1 MKFNINNFLSL
12 VILALLVSAC
22 STQKNK
28 FVNRNWHA
36 MNTYYNTIYHGNLA
50 VEDGI
55 QTVET
60 EYPENYWDILPVE
73 RMQEKPPTPDIFET
87 KTQQN
92 EAKNPDFKRAEEKAT
107 KAIQKHSMY
116 IAGEEYNY
124 QIDEAFILLGKAR
137 YYSHRYI
144 QAKDAFRYVLNH
156 YPESSGIVDA
166 KIWTEKVNMR
176 LNYYE
181 LALQNLLKI
190 QSEYSDLTEEEQTHL
205 NSILAEAHILNN
217 NYNQAIEPLNKAIYY
232 TKDNHKKGRFLYI
245 KAQLFDQLNQMDSAN
260 YTYQKVID
268 LNRKSPRDYM
278 IHAKLERLK
287 NINQDTVD
295 YAYMK
300 SQYNELMENRENRPF
315 LDFIYFD
322 YAEYHNDLDSI
333 DLAID
338 YYNKSLARNP
348 KDKYLYSR
356 DYLRLAQ
363 IYFDQNNYKTAGA
376 YYDSTLTHIDKSK
389 REYRIIAK
397 KRKSL
402 DDVIKYESIANEKD
416 SIIKLVEMNKEEQLA
431 YFNNY
436 VENLK
441 EEAQSVFAQQ
451 SASQKA
457 LNSSSPTFKRN
468 SVKNQSKLGLDRN
481 NTSNNR
487 ENSSGNASFYFYDTN
502 QAQKGLL
509 EFKQTW
515 GNIELND
522 NWKYGGKRNTKNN
535 EEENKEDVDP
545 FENDPKYQPE
555 TYISQIPT
563 DQNIIDSLWIDRNF
577 AYYQLGVIYKEK
589 FKEYQLAKDKFE
601 NLLDSHPEERLI
613 LPSIYNLYLIAE
625 AQQNTDAK
633 NKWKNKI
640 INEYPESEYATL
652 LLNPKKFKDSENNP
666 QNIYKNLYKAYENQ
680 QYDYVIQQA
689 DIYTKQL
696 VGRPI
701 APKFELLKAYAIAKI
716 DGIEAYKEALNY
728 VALTYPQ
735 SDEGKFA
742 QKRYREL
749 KSKVTQNKFKPD
761 TDQETYKLVYYFND
775 NQVLED
781 FLKQLKT
788 SFEDL
793 EYDFRINKEIY
804 TSSQNFVVISGLNS
818 LLGAQGL
825 AEILIKEGKISK
837 DFNYFAISDENYSI
851 VQIYKNLD
859 QYLNHLNK

>member
-1 MKFNINNFLSL
+1 
-12 VILALLVSAC
+12 
-22 STQKNK
+22 
-28 FVNRNWHA
+28 

-50 VEDGI
+50 VDNGI
-55 QTVET
+55 QTVED

-73 RMQEKPPTPDIFET
+73 RMQEKPPTQDIFET
-87 KTQQN
+87 KTQKN
-92 EAKNPDFKRAEEKAT
+92 EAKNPDFKRAEEKAA

-166 KIWTEKVNMR
+166 KIWSEKVNMR

-232 TKDNHKKGRFLYI
+232 AKDNNKKGRFLYI
-245 KAQLFDQLNQMDSAN
+245 KAQLFDELNQVDSAN
-260 YTYQKVID
+260 YTYQKVIE

-278 IHAKLERLK
+278 IHAKLEQLK
-287 NINQDTVD
+287 NIDQDTVD
-295 YAYMK
+295 YAFMK
-300 SQYNELMENRENRPF
+300 TQYSELLENRENRPF

-322 YAEYHNDLDSI
+322 FAEYYNSLDSV
-333 DLAID
+333 DLAVN
-338 YYNKSLARNP
+338 YYNKSLVRQP
-348 KDKYLYSR
+348 QDKYLYSR

-363 IYFDQNNYKTAGA
+363 IYFDRNNYKTAGA

-389 REYRIIAK
+389 REYRLIAK

-402 DDVIKYESIANEKD
+402 DDVIKYEGIANERD
-416 SIIKLVEMNKEEQLA
+416 SIINLVEMSKEERLA
-431 YFNNY
+431 YFNDY
-436 VENLK
+436 IGTLK

-457 LNSSSPTFKRN
+457 LNNPSSAFKSGNAKAQNSLVAPSGTNGGRSSS
-468 SVKNQSKLGLDRN
+468 GA
-481 NTSNNR
+481 
-487 ENSSGNASFYFYDTN
+487 ASFYFYDTN

-509 EFKQTW
+509 SFKQTW
-515 GNIELND
+515 GNIELAD
-522 NWKYGGKRNTKNN
+522 NWKYGSKRNPKSSL
-535 EEENKEDVDP
+535 EEEKAEENP

-563 DQNIIDSLWIDRNF
+563 DQNVIDSLWIDRNF

-589 FKEYQLAKDKFE
+589 FKEYELSKPRFE
-601 NLLDSHPEERLI
+601 NLLNSNPEERLV
-613 LPSIYNLYLIAE
+613 LPSLYNLYLIAE
-625 AQQNTDAK
+625 AQNNSSAQNQ
-633 NKWKNKI
+633 WKNKI
-640 INEYPESEYATL
+640 INEHPKSEYAAL
-652 LLNPKKFKDSENNP
+652 LLNPQQFKDSENNP
-666 QNIYKNLYKAYENQ
+666 QNIYERLYRSYENQ
-680 QYDYVIQQA
+680 QYEYVVQQA
-689 DIYTKQL
+689 GQYAKKL

-716 DGIEAYKEALNY
+716 IGAEAYKEALNY

-742 QKRYREL
+742 QKRYNDL
-749 KSKVTQNKFKPD
+749 KQKIRSQEFKPD
-761 TDQETYKLVYYFND
+761 TDQQIYKLVYRFDNLENQKTFKAELLNAFEAND
-775 NQVLED
+775 YNFKVTDEV
-781 FLKQLKT
+781 
-788 SFEDL
+788 
-793 EYDFRINKEIY
+793 Y
-804 TSSQNFVVISGLNS
+804 TSNQYFTVIHGLSS

-825 AEILIKEGKISK
+825 AEILIKEGELSE
-837 DFNYFAISDENYSI
+837 DFNYFAISNENYSI
-851 VQIYKNLD
+851 VQIHKNLD
-859 QYLNHLNK
+859 QYLKHLNK